1 MGVLVMA
8 CEQLTDSDMDSMNT
22 CVQLDDWLLT
32 L

>member
-1 MGVLVMA
+1 MGVLVTA
-8 CEQLTDSDMDSMNT
+8 GEQLTDSDMDSMNM